1 MNQINVK
8 TNQNMWTR
16 NVYKLKKKTMIKTY
30 SFTKNKLDVVIT
42 TYPLLISTSRHSWPS
57 SNLGLKLGIS
67 AFSIYNIL
75 GRKFGIRVHQFGPL
89 LLGGPSKATSL
100 FKFYIE
106 VVWHHQNMHIR
117 LFKSNYFIH
126 LILINSYQ
134 IN

>member
-1 MNQINVK
+1 
-8 TNQNMWTR
+8 
-16 NVYKLKKKTMIKTY
+16 MIKTF

-89 LLGGPSKATSL
+89 LLGGPSKATTT
-100 FKFYIE
+100 
-106 VVWHHQNMHIR
+106 
-117 LFKSNYFIH
+117 NY
-126 LILINSYQ
+126 
-134 IN
+134 